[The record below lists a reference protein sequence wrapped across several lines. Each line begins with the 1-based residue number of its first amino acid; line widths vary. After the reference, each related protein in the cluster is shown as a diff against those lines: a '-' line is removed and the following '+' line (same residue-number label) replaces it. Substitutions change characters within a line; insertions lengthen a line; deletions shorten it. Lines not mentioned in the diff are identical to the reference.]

1 MKQNP
6 IGLAIGGAA
15 VGFIAGLIL
24 PTTRIEDEKLGE
36 TSDEVMHRVKET
48 GQEAIERGKQV
59 AQDTLEREGHREG
72 ERQGGARKSL
82 IRKGDG
88 ARDRAGLRQ

>member
-59 AQDTLEREGHREG
+59 AQDTLESAKDTR
-72 ERQGGARKSL
+72 ERQARKSL